1 MKKAF
6 FTGSNTSCRG
16 HIRQHYEFYSKKCKE
31 KKIEESE
38 RCVPHEIRRARE
50 SKSKVLVQTK
60 LDSAM
65 MGAESAPKQFSPEAT
80 LLATTKFIALDDQ
93 VMCSQ
98 YGGTL
103 TP

>member
-1 MKKAF
+1 
-6 FTGSNTSCRG
+6 
-16 HIRQHYEFYSKKCKE
+16 
-31 KKIEESE
+31 
-38 RCVPHEIRRARE
+38 
-50 SKSKVLVQTK
+50 
-60 LDSAM
+60 M